1 MQKLKVRA
9 RSEFPYYHGGYS
21 PLGAARA
28 QFSGVQLTIQ
38 GRKSGI
44 QAKSEVDMR
53 SPSWIR
59 VILLGALI
67 AILGIP
73 PDVLVARAQ
82 QQQGPQ
88 KPAQQQTQPT
98 TPTPPTPPSGQA
110 QEQQK
115 PTAQPPQTAISVQAN
130 LVNIDAVVTDQQGN
144 ILTGLKKE
152 NFRVLDEGQPQQI
165 TNFAPTDAPITIVIL
180 MEFSNKAY
188 GFWQGAFG
196 YKAKMWAY
204 DFLNHLGPQDWVAF
218 KIFDLKTHLV
228 DDFTHNKSQVAQD
241 IASLYFPDF
250 SEANLFDAVL
260 ETLDQLRDV
269 RGRKSILVLATG
281 YDTFSKHT
289 LDQTYHVLKETDTTI
304 FCVGM
309 GEEIDLYSRSGATP
323 IGYLQAKNQLTQ
335 FAEMTGG
342 YAWFPRFTGEAPD
355 IFNSI
360 AGFLRAQY
368 TLGFAPSTPQ
378 DGKYHKLKVEI
389 VDEQG
394 NPLTVADK
402 KGKQKKVVVY
412 ARQGYT
418 APAATAMG
426 N

>member
-1 MQKLKVRA
+1 
-9 RSEFPYYHGGYS
+9 
-21 PLGAARA
+21 
-28 QFSGVQLTIQ
+28 
-38 GRKSGI
+38 
-44 QAKSEVDMR
+44 MR
-53 SPSWIR
+53 SQLCVP
-59 VILLGALI
+59 ILFIAFLI
-67 AILGIP
+67 AAIGIP
-73 PDVLVARAQ
+73 PDAVLARA

-88 KPAQQQTQPT
+88 K
-98 TPTPPTPPSGQA
+98 TPTQQPVPPTPPSGQ
-110 QEQQK
+110 QQQQQA
-115 PTAQPPQTAISVQAN
+115 PGAQPPQSEISVQSN
-130 LVNIDAVVTDQQGN
+130 LVSIDAVVTDQQGDV
-144 ILTGLKKE
+144 LTGLKKE
-152 NFRVLDEGQPQQI
+152 NFRVLDQGQPQQI
-165 TNFAPTDAPITIVIL
+165 TNFSPTEAPITIVIL

-204 DFLNHLGPQDWVAF
+204 DFLSHLGPKDWVAF
-218 KIFDLKTHLV
+218 KTFDLRTKLI
-228 DDFTHNKSQVAQD
+228 DDFTHDRNQVAQD

-269 RGRKSILVLATG
+269 RGRKAILLLATG

-289 LDQTYHVLKETDTTI
+289 LDQTYKVLRETDTTI

-309 GEEIDLYSRSGATP
+309 GEEIDLYNTHTP

-360 AGFLRAQY
+360 ASFLRSQY
-368 TLGFAPSTPQ
+368 TLAFTPSNGP
-378 DGKYHKLKVEI
+378 DGKYHKLKVDV

-394 NPLTVADK
+394 NPLTIEDK
-402 KGKQKKVVVY
+402 KGKKKKVIVY
-412 ARQGYT
+412 ARQGYMSPT
-418 APAATAMG
+418 GSAVAG

>member
-1 MQKLKVRA
+1 V
-9 RSEFPYYHGGYS
+9 
-21 PLGAARA
+21 
-28 QFSGVQLTIQ
+28 FSGEQLTIQ
-38 GRKSGI
+38 RGKSGI
-44 QAKSEVDMR
+44 QAESEVDMR
-53 SPSWIR
+53 SQSWVR
-59 VILLGALI
+59 VILLAALI
-67 AILGIP
+67 AVLGVP

-88 KPAQQQTQPT
+88 TPAQQAP
-98 TPTPPTPPSGQA
+98 PTPPTPPSGQA
-110 QEQQK
+110 QQQSK
-115 PTAQPPQTAISVQAN
+115 PGAPSQPQSEISVQAN
-130 LVNIDAVVTDQQGN
+130 LVNVDAVVTDQQGN

-152 NFRVLDEGQPQQI
+152 NFRILDDGQPQQI

-218 KIFDLKTHLV
+218 KIFDLKTRLI
-228 DDFTHNKSQVAQD
+228 DDFTHNKNQVAQD

-309 GEEIDLYSRSGATP
+309 GEEIDLYSGSRGTP

-342 YAWFPRFTGEAPD
+342 YAWFPRFTGEATD

-378 DGKYHKLKVEI
+378 DGRYHKLKVEI
-389 VDEQG
+389 VDPQG

-402 KGKQKKVVVY
+402 KGKQKKVIVY

-418 APAATAMG
+418 APAATAAAG